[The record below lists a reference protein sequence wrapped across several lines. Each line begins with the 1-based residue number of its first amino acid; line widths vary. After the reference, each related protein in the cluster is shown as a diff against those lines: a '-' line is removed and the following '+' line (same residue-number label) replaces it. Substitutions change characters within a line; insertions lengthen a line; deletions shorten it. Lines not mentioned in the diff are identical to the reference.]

1 MFFQDFF
8 IISQLEVDLTGVSYE
23 ASEGRMVAVFFV
35 VGGQLE
41 IIGMVHCTQMALQPK
56 TSSHAAILHNTM
68 GLTGSDGLGLTTHT

>member
-41 IIGMVHCTQMALQPK
+41 QMALQPK